1 MIKKISKKKIK
12 KVMLMSIS
20 HVCRLQDE
28 FSSLEEEIRRTV
40 EESRIVQEKYRSMY
54 EDSRRDLADK
64 QQQLE
69 ELRNKVL
76 LSAYN
81 RSLYK
86 C

>member
-1 MIKKISKKKIK
+1 
-12 KVMLMSIS
+12 MSFL
-20 HVCRLQDE
+20 CRLQDE
-28 FSSLEEEIRRTV
+28 FGSLEEEIRRTV

-81 RSLYK
+81 RTLYK
-86 C
+86 CKSNLGDELRE